1 MATDMNKMVDKFK
14 ALGLGE
20 KIILVAALVL
30 LIDSFLPWYS
40 VNIGSIAGVDLGS
53 VHRNGWESPGGL
65 WSILAV
71 LIGLAMAGVILV
83 KNLAKEGTLPDN
95 ISGITWPK
103 IYLGAGAAAA
113 LFIVIKIINESS
125 HLGFGFFVGIICVAG
140 LAAGGV
146 LMYRDEMAAGGG
158 SSAGTS

>member
-40 VNIGSIAGVDLGS
+40 VDLGPFGS
-53 VHRNGWESPGGL
+53 FNRSGWQSPGAIL
-65 WSILAV
+65 SIFAV

-83 KNLAKEGTLPDN
+83 KNLAKEGTLPPN
-95 ISGITWPK
+95 VGGITWPK
-103 IYLGAGAAAA
+103 IQLGAGGVAA
-113 LFIVIKIINESS
+113 LFIVIKLLNESS
-125 HLGFGFFVGIICVAG
+125 QLAFGFFLGIICVAA

-158 SSAGTS
+158 GTTGTS